1 MDSIVENCQKQEM
14 LLKLLLRKLLKAL
27 QLLSLDIMEKYIAE
41 VYIFQNLPSL
51 GMDIYQIES
60 RLLKLEM
67 STR

>member
-51 GMDIYQIES
+51 GMDIYQI
-60 RLLKLEM
+60 
-67 STR
+67 